1 MKKVQILLLIVFT
14 SVYGTSCGPAGKLTT
29 TSVVYQSVKT
39 RHAQPT
45 KTSPIP
51 DDARIAVA
59 YQISDMGKLT
69 AVVYNRTSEIMV
81 IDQTMSFFVNSD
93 GSSTS
98 YYDPTIRT
106 TSTTNASSTTSGASV
121 NFGAVASV
129 LGIGGA
135 LGQLASGINMGGSGT
150 SGEAVT
156 TTTYVADQPRVSIG
170 PHGNGAM
177 SKVFAVNGLSANS
190 LRGAQYSLPL
200 IKESDSFCRFSVC
213 ISYSFDGGQTFEQ
226 LTTNFYADSRLSVPV
241 ERSGRVNDSLRKL
254 FTIKPDALY
263 EPLWLLSFND
273 SISAEVSSS
282 ADSFMEES
290 KRQTTNYCNG
300 ILFDYQ

>member
-1 MKKVQILLLIVFT
+1 MLFCISASLAA
-14 SVYGTSCGPAGKLTT
+14 CGPAGKLTT

-45 KTSPIP
+45 KVSPIP

-106 TSTTNASSTTSGASV
+106 TSTTNASSATSGASV
-121 NFGAVASV
+121 NLGAVTSV
-129 LGIGGA
+129 LGIGIGGA

-170 PHGNGAM
+170 PHGSGAM
-177 SKVFAVNGLSANS
+177 SKVFEVNGLSVSS
-190 LRGAQYSLPL
+190 LRNAQYSVPVM
-200 IKESDSFCRFSVC
+200 KESDSYCRFSVC
-213 ISYSFDGGQTFEQ
+213 ISYSFDGGQTFDQ
-226 LTTNFYADSRLSVPV
+226 LTTNFYADSRVSVPV
-241 ERSGRVNDSLRKL
+241 ERSGRVNDSLRNL

-263 EPLWLLSFND
+263 EPWWLLSFND
-273 SISAEVSSS
+273 NISAEANSS
-282 ADSFMEES
+282 ADSFMEDS

>member
-1 MKKVQILLLIVFT
+1 MLLCVSASLAA
-14 SVYGTSCGPAGKLTT
+14 CGPAGKLTT
-29 TSVVYQSVKT
+29 KSVVYQSVKT
-39 RHAQPT
+39 RHIQPT
-45 KTSPIP
+45 KASPIP

-59 YQISDMGKLT
+59 YQISDMGELT

-106 TSTTNASSTTSGASV
+106 TSTTNASSTTSGASI
-121 NFGAVASV
+121 NLGAVASV

-177 SKVFAVNGLSANS
+177 SKVFDVNGLSVSS
-190 LRGAQYSLPL
+190 LRNAQYSVPVM
-200 IKESDSFCRFSVC
+200 KESDSFCRFSVC
-213 ISYSFDGGQTFEQ
+213 ISYSFDGGQTFDQ
-226 LTTNFYADSRLSVPV
+226 LTTNFYADSRVSVPV
-241 ERSGRVNDSLRKL
+241 ERNGRVNDSLRQL
-254 FTIKPDALY
+254 FVIKPDALY
-263 EPLWLLSFND
+263 EPWWLLAFND
-273 SISAEVSSS
+273 SINAEVDSS
-282 ADSFMEES
+282 
-290 KRQTTNYCNG
+290 NYCNG

>member
-1 MKKVQILLLIVFT
+1 MKKCTKLMLFCISASLAA
-14 SVYGTSCGPAGKLTT
+14 CGPAGKLTT

-45 KTSPIP
+45 KVSPIP

-121 NFGAVASV
+121 NLGAVASV
-129 LGIGGA
+129 LGIGGT

-177 SKVFAVNGLSANS
+177 SKVFEVNGLSVSS
-190 LRGAQYSLPL
+190 LRNAQYSVPVM
-200 IKESDSFCRFSVC
+200 KESDSFCRFSVC
-213 ISYSFDGGQTFEQ
+213 ISYSFDGGQTFDQ
-226 LTTNFYADSRLSVPV
+226 LTTNFYADSRVSVPV
-241 ERSGRVNDSLRKL
+241 ERSGRVNDSLRNL

-263 EPLWLLSFND
+263 EPWWLLSFND
-273 SISAEVSSS
+273 NISAEANSS
-282 ADSFMEES
+282 ADSFMEDS

>member
-1 MKKVQILLLIVFT
+1 MKKCTKLMLFCISASLAA
-14 SVYGTSCGPAGKLTT
+14 CGPAGKLTT

-45 KTSPIP
+45 KVSPIP

-59 YQISDMGKLT
+59 YQISDMGKMT

-106 TSTTNASSTTSGASV
+106 TSTTNASSATSGASV
-121 NFGAVASV
+121 NLGAVTSV

-170 PHGNGAM
+170 PHGSGAM
-177 SKVFAVNGLSANS
+177 SKVFEVNGLSVSS
-190 LRGAQYSLPL
+190 LRNAQYSVPVM
-200 IKESDSFCRFSVC
+200 KESDSFCRFSVC
-213 ISYSFDGGQTFEQ
+213 ISYSFDGGQTFDQ
-226 LTTNFYADSRLSVPV
+226 LTTNFYADSRVSVPV
-241 ERSGRVNDSLRKL
+241 ERSGRVNDSLRNL

-263 EPLWLLSFND
+263 EPWWLLSFND
-273 SISAEVSSS
+273 NISAEANSS
-282 ADSFMEES
+282 ADSFMEDS

>member
-1 MKKVQILLLIVFT
+1 MLLCASASLAA
-14 SVYGTSCGPAGKLTT
+14 CGPAGKLTT
-29 TSVVYQSVKT
+29 KSVVYQSVKT
-39 RHAQPT
+39 RHVQPT
-45 KTSPIP
+45 KVSPIP

-81 IDQTMSFFVNSD
+81 IDQTMSFFVNLD

-121 NFGAVASV
+121 NLGAVASV

-177 SKVFAVNGLSANS
+177 SKVFEVNGLSVSS
-190 LRGAQYSLPL
+190 LRNAQYAVPVM
-200 IKESDSFCRFSVC
+200 KESDSFCRFSVC
-213 ISYSFDGGQTFEQ
+213 ISYSFDGGQTFDQ
-226 LTTNFYADSRLSVPV
+226 LTTNFYADSRVSVPV
-241 ERSGRVNDSLRKL
+241 ERKGRVNDSLRQL
-254 FTIKPDALY
+254 FVIKPDALY
-263 EPLWLLSFND
+263 EPWWLLAFND
-273 SISAEVSSS
+273 GISAEVDSS
-282 ADSFMEES
+282 
-290 KRQTTNYCNG
+290 NYCNG

>member
-1 MKKVQILLLIVFT
+1 MMFKINKSILMMLCS
-14 SVYGTSCGPAGKLTT
+14 SVALAACGPVGKLKTT
-29 TSVVYQSVKT
+29 TVVYQSVKT
-39 RHAQPT
+39 RHVQPT
-45 KTSPIP
+45 KSSPIP

-106 TSTTNASSTTSGASV
+106 TSTTNTSSTTSGASV
-121 NFGAVASV
+121 NLGAVANV

-135 LGQLASGINMGGSGT
+135 LGQLASGINVGGSGT

-156 TTTYVADQPRVSIG
+156 TTTYIADQPRVSIG

-177 SKVFAVNGLSANS
+177 SKVFEVNGLSASS
-190 LRGAQYSLPL
+190 LRNAQYSVPVM
-200 IKESDSFCRFSVC
+200 KESDSFCRFSVC
-213 ISYSFDGGQTFEQ
+213 ISYSFDGGQTFDQ
-226 LTTNFYADSRLSVPV
+226 LTTNFYADSRVSVPV
-241 ERSGRVNDSLRKL
+241 ERRGRVNDSLRKL
-254 FTIKPDALY
+254 FAIKPDALY
-263 EPLWLLSFND
+263 EPWWLLSFND
-273 SISAEVSSS
+273 SISAKVDSS
-282 ADSFMEES
+282 
-290 KRQTTNYCNG
+290 NYCNG

>member
-1 MKKVQILLLIVFT
+1 MKKCTKLMLLCVSASLAA
-14 SVYGTSCGPAGKLTT
+14 CGPAGKLTT
-29 TSVVYQSVKT
+29 KSVVYQSVKT
-39 RHAQPT
+39 RHVQPT
-45 KTSPIP
+45 KVSPIP

-81 IDQTMSFFVNSD
+81 IDQTMSFFVNLD

-121 NFGAVASV
+121 NLGAVASV

-177 SKVFAVNGLSANS
+177 SKVFEVNGLSVSS
-190 LRGAQYSLPL
+190 LRNAQYAVPVM
-200 IKESDSFCRFSVC
+200 KESDSFCRFSVC
-213 ISYSFDGGQTFEQ
+213 ISYSFDGGQTFDQ
-226 LTTNFYADSRLSVPV
+226 LTTNFYADSRVSVPV
-241 ERSGRVNDSLRKL
+241 ERKGRVNDSLRQL
-254 FTIKPDALY
+254 FVIKPDALY
-263 EPLWLLSFND
+263 EPWWLLAFND
-273 SISAEVSSS
+273 GISAEVDSS
-282 ADSFMEES
+282 
-290 KRQTTNYCNG
+290 NYCNG

>member
-1 MKKVQILLLIVFT
+1 MLLCVSASLAA
-14 SVYGTSCGPAGKLTT
+14 CGPAGKLTT
-29 TSVVYQSVKT
+29 KSVVYQSVKT
-39 RHAQPT
+39 RHVQPT
-45 KTSPIP
+45 KVSPIP

-81 IDQTMSFFVNSD
+81 IDQTMSFFVNLD

-121 NFGAVASV
+121 NLGAVASV

-177 SKVFAVNGLSANS
+177 SKVFEVNGLSVSS
-190 LRGAQYSLPL
+190 LRNAQYAVPVM
-200 IKESDSFCRFSVC
+200 KESDSFCRFSVC
-213 ISYSFDGGQTFEQ
+213 ISYSFDGGQTFDQ
-226 LTTNFYADSRLSVPV
+226 LTTNFYADSRVSVPV
-241 ERSGRVNDSLRKL
+241 ERKGRVNDSLRQL
-254 FTIKPDALY
+254 FVIKPDALY
-263 EPLWLLSFND
+263 EPWWLLAFND
-273 SISAEVSSS
+273 GISAEVDSS
-282 ADSFMEES
+282 
-290 KRQTTNYCNG
+290 NYCNG

>member
-1 MKKVQILLLIVFT
+1 MKSVRSLLMLFCISASLT
-14 SVYGTSCGPAGKLTT
+14 ACGPAGKLTT
-29 TSVVYQSVKT
+29 RSVVYQSVKT
-39 RHAQPT
+39 RHVQPT
-45 KTSPIP
+45 KASPIP

-106 TSTTNASSTTSGASV
+106 TSTTNASSTTSGASI
-121 NFGAVASV
+121 NLGAVASV

-177 SKVFAVNGLSANS
+177 SKVFEVNGLSVNS
-190 LRGAQYSLPL
+190 LRSAQYSLL
-200 IKESDSFCRFSVC
+200 LMKESDSFCRFSVC

-226 LTTNFYADSRLSVPV
+226 LTTNFYADSRVSVPV
-241 ERSGRVNDSLRKL
+241 ERKGRVNDSLRQL
-254 FTIKPDALY
+254 FLIKPDALY
-263 EPLWLLSFND
+263 EPWWLLAFND
-273 SISAEVSSS
+273 SISAEVGSS
-282 ADSFMEES
+282 
-290 KRQTTNYCNG
+290 NYCNG